1 MSARSG
7 STASL
12 GAASGPYRF
21 AVEFLWFEL
30 MQARACLFFAA
41 VFLMPRTGVLGLP
54 RYAAL
59 PLFALAGQAGMLWAK
74 IETWDEAKTIA
85 LFHVAGF
92 ALEVFKTSAGI
103 RSWGYPDLAYSKMF
117 GVPPFSGFMY
127 AAVGSYIILAWR
139 LFDLRIRHHPPYWM
153 ANLMVLASYA
163 NSPRTI
169 MSATIAG
176 I

>member
-1 MSARSG
+1 
-7 STASL
+7 
-12 GAASGPYRF
+12 
-21 AVEFLWFEL
+21 

-41 VFLMPRTGVLGLP
+41 VFLMPRPGVLGLP
-54 RYAAL
+54 RYDAL

-103 RSWGYPDLAYSKMF
+103 RSWGYPDLAYSKLF

-127 AAVGSYIILAWR
+127 AAVGSYIILASAPVR
-139 LFDLRIRHHPPYWM
+139 FAHSPPSTVLHGQPDGAGELRQLPTHHYVGDYRWY
-153 ANLMVLASYA
+153 LGECIL
-163 NSPRTI
+163 
-169 MSATIAG
+169 G
-176 I
+176 L